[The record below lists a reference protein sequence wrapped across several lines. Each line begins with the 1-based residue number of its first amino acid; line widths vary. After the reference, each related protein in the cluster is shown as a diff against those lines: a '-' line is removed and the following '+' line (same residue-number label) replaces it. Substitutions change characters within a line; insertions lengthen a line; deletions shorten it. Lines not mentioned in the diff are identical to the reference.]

1 MKNLS
6 VDSNSIGLITILTK
20 FQYLDPIINEKLGL
34 FCDWYSKRSS
44 LGNLATKV

>member
-20 FQYLDPIINEKLGL
+20 FQYLDPIMNEKLG
-34 FCDWYSKRSS
+34 FFVTGTRKDR
-44 LGNLATKV
+44 V